1 MKTRLIT
8 SGIGIVLALAIII
21 LGSFFNII
29 ITIALS
35 LISVILCG
43 EYLSARKLNKDIKL
57 FVTCL
62 FFALIIPLMSYMKE
76 PFDRYRFIP
85 MYLFVLT
92 MCIFS
97 VVFHRTTKLED
108 IMFSLTGVAL
118 ITVCL
123 SLLNVIVWTDAGTGA
138 SAESKHTAFWIIFC
152 LGVPWMADSGA
163 YFAGSYFGKHML
175 CPNISPKKTV
185 EGAIGGILAGTLSA
199 LLIGFIFKLI
209 YGQVTIYYGV
219 LVLVAFFNSIISIFG
234 DLTFSIIKRSCKI
247 KDFGSIMPGHG
258 GLLDRFDSV
267 LLCIPVIY
275 IFSQTFYFI
284 M

>member
-35 LISVILCG
+35 LVSVILCG
-43 EYLSARKLNKDIKL
+43 EYLSARRLNKDIKL

-85 MYLFVLT
+85 FYLFVLT

-97 VVFHRTTKLED
+97 VVFHRTLKMD
-108 IMFSLTGVAL
+108 DMMFTLAGVSL
-118 ITVCL
+118 ITVCI
-123 SLLNVIVWTDAGTGA
+123 SLLNVIVWTDAGADSG
-138 SAESKHTAFWIIFC
+138 SKHTAFWIIFC
-152 LGVPWMADSGA
+152 LGIPWLADSGA
-163 YFAGSYFGKHML
+163 YFAGSYFGKHKL
-175 CPNISPKKTV
+175 CPNISPNKTV
-185 EGAIGGILAGTLSA
+185 EGAVGGILAGTLSA
-199 LLIGFIFKLI
+199 LLIGLIFKLI
-209 YGQVTIYYGV
+209 YGDVTVYYGV
-219 LVLVAFFNSIISIFG
+219 LVLVAFICSIISIFG
-234 DLTFSIIKRSCKI
+234 DLTFSVIKRSCKI

-267 LLCIPVIY
+267 LLCIPVVY